1 MTLRGFVVSD
11 FTNGKAATGPQYG
24 NAANR
29 EAALRAF
36 HAAWIAGPKARS
48 IIR

>member
-11 FTNGKAATGPQYG
+11 FTNGKAATGSQYG

-29 EAALRAF
+29 EAALRPF
-36 HAAWIAGPKARS
+36 HAA
-48 IIR
+48 

>member
-11 FTNGKAATGPQYG
+11 FTNGKAATSQYG

-29 EAALRAF
+29 EAALRPF
-36 HAAWIAGPKARS
+36 HAA
-48 IIR
+48 